1 MERNM
6 ATHVVDGLELNVDRG
21 PNWLFVKLRSKDDAQ
36 SDVPQIADKLWS
48 ISSRHFIYRLV
59 LELDDLE
66 ELPSGMMSQLVL
78 LQQRLAQ
85 CGGALRICGLSPEC
99 EESLHSCHL
108 DSALPNHATR
118 EEAVM
123 GSSEIAAAHRN

>member
-1 MERNM
+1 MS
-6 ATHVVDGLELNVDRG
+6 THVVDGLEMNVDRG
-21 PNWLFVKLRSKDDAQ
+21 PNWLFVKLRSKDESLQ
-36 SDVPQIADKLWS
+36 EPSGIADKLWS

-66 ELPSGMMSQLVL
+66 KLPSDVMGQLVL
-78 LQQRLAQ
+78 LQERLAG

-99 EESLHSCHL
+99 AEALESCHL
-108 DSALPNHATR
+108 ESALPNHATR

-123 GSSEIAAAHRN
+123 GSEYVSARNC

>member
-1 MERNM
+1 M

-21 PNWLFVKLRSKDDAQ
+21 PNWLFVKLRTKNDPQA
-36 SDVPQIADKLWS
+36 DVPQIADKLWS
-48 ISSRHFIYRLV
+48 ISTRHFIYRLV

-66 ELPSGMMSQLVL
+66 EMPSGMMSQLVL
-78 LQQRLAQ
+78 LQERLAQ

-99 EESLHSCHL
+99 EESIHSCHL

-123 GSSEIAAAHRN
+123 GSGEYAVAHRN

>member
-1 MERNM
+1 M

-21 PNWLFVKLRSKDDAQ
+21 PNWLFVKLRTQNDVPAE
-36 SDVPQIADKLWS
+36 VPQIADKLWS

-66 ELPSGMMSQLVL
+66 KMPSGMMSQLVL
-78 LQQRLAQ
+78 LQERLSQ

-99 EESLHSCHL
+99 EETLHSCQL
-108 DSALPNHATR
+108 DSALPNHSTR

-123 GSSEIAAAHRN
+123 GTSEIAAVQRN